1 VKGNPPGIAREYSKL
16 RLDDKATLVSGTK
29 AVKAFS
35 KAGWTVARKT
45 GSHLI
50 MVKSDSEVTLSVPMH
65 SELDRGMLRKLIN
78 LARLSVEEF
87 LDLL

>member
-1 VKGNPPGIAREYSKL
+1 MARL
-16 RLDDKATLVSGTK
+16 PLVSGAK

-35 KAGWTVARKT
+35 KAGWVTARQT

-50 MVKSDSEVTLSVPMH
+50 MIKQGSSVTLSVPMH
-65 SELDRGMLRKLIN
+65 SEIDRGTLRKLIG
-78 LARLSVEEF
+78 LAGLSVEEF

>member
-1 VKGNPPGIAREYSKL
+1 MARL
-16 RLDDKATLVSGTK
+16 PLISGAK

-35 KAGWTVARKT
+35 KAGWTSARQT

-50 MVKSDSEVTLSVPMH
+50 MIKQGSMVTLSVPMH
-65 SELDRGMLRKLIN
+65 SEIDRGTLRKLIS
-78 LARLSVEEF
+78 LAGLSIEEF